1 MANKSIQVVS
11 LCKCIFIM
19 ALERLFFGGGWPTSL
34 EIFVHAEIIEKDQK
48 MNIYFMAR
56 ESYMKSRFQ

>member
-1 MANKSIQVVS
+1 
-11 LCKCIFIM
+11 M
-19 ALERLFFGGGWPTSL
+19 ALERLFFWGGWPTSL

>member
-1 MANKSIQVVS
+1 
-11 LCKCIFIM
+11 M

-56 ESYMKSRFQ
+56 ESYMKSRFQWP